1 MQQDESTDRK
11 QNIIIKMESNPAQQQ
26 HQAVTTAGG
35 TPLQVLQL
43 SQDPNN
49 HSQLL
54 LQSLQQ
60 QISTAASTGQPV
72 QVVPLTSLA
81 AQGIV
86 VPTAQNAA
94 TAVQQPTATQPQ
106 MLQFTL
112 DGGQTFLYQPVQLPT
127 EAIQNVNING
137 NIVQIP
143 NQTGAGATPVVM
155 LAAAPDPNSIATVQ
169 NPVTFASATV
179 QNSVPTASNSS
190 VNAGSTQ
197 PAVNNSTTA
206 TAIAGSSATIEALQT
221 AVATTVAES
230 EEEPL
235 YVNAKQYKRI
245 LKRRQ
250 ARAKLEAQGKIPKER
265 PKYLHESRHRHA
277 MNRVR
282 GEGGRFHSNMK
293 EEME

>member
-1 MQQDESTDRK
+1 MQPEGAERK
-11 QNIIIKMESNPAQQQ
+11 GNLIIKMEGPGAELQQ
-26 HQAVTTAGG
+26 HQIAGG
-35 TPLQVLQL
+35 GGPIQVLQL
-43 SQDPNN
+43 NQALQDPTNQ
-49 HSQLL
+49 QLL

-60 QISTAASTGQPV
+60 QLNAPGGQPV
-72 QVVPLTSLA
+72 QVVPISSLSTA
-81 AQGIV
+81 GQGLV
-86 VPTAQNAA
+86 MPTQ
-94 TAVQQPTATQPQ
+94 TIQQTTTTQPQ

-127 EAIQNVNING
+127 AEATQNFNING

-143 NQTGAGATPVVM
+143 SNQVATAAGTASGQVVM
-155 LAAAPDPNSIATVQ
+155 LATGPDQNGIATVQ
-169 NPVTFASATV
+169 NQATFATSTVPTV
-179 QNSVPTASNSS
+179 QGTVTSTPT
-190 VNAGSTQ
+190 STVTT
-197 PAVNNSTTA
+197 PVISEVTSAAAV
-206 TAIAGSSATIEALQT
+206 
-221 AVATTVAES
+221 ES

-282 GEGGRFHSNMK
+282 GDGGRFHTHGAK

>member
-1 MQQDESTDRK
+1 
-11 QNIIIKMESNPAQQQ
+11 MEGSGVEQQQ
-26 HQAVTTAGG
+26 SQ
-35 TPLQVLQL
+35 PSIQVLQL
-43 SQDPNN
+43 NQALQDPAN
-49 HSQLL
+49 QQML

-60 QISTAASTGQPV
+60 QLNGQPV
-72 QVVPLTSLA
+72 QVVPISSLSTGG
-81 AQGIV
+81 QGLVMPQTIHQA
-86 VPTAQNAA
+86 P
-94 TAVQQPTATQPQ
+94 VQAQPQ

-127 EAIQNVNING
+127 AEATQNFNING

-143 NQTGAGATPVVM
+143 NQTATTSGPVVM
-155 LAAAPDPNSIATVQ
+155 LATAPDQNGIATVQ
-169 NPVTFASATV
+169 QNQTTFTPATATPIPQGTVTA
-179 QNSVPTASNSS
+179 
-190 VNAGSTQ
+190 
-197 PAVNNSTTA
+197 TTA
-206 TAIAGSSATIEALQT
+206 NTLPLNPPVPEATCGA
-221 AVATTVAES
+221 AVES

-282 GEGGRFHSNMK
+282 GDGGRFHTHGCGK
-293 EEME
+293 DGGIE

>member
-1 MQQDESTDRK
+1 MQPEGADRK
-11 QNIIIKMESNPAQQQ
+11 QQQQQNIIIRMDGSGAVEQQQ
-26 HQAVTTAGG
+26 QQ
-35 TPLQVLQL
+35 PQPIQVLQL
-43 SQDPNN
+43 NQALQDPAN
-49 HSQLL
+49 QQML

-60 QISTAASTGQPV
+60 QLNGQPV
-72 QVVPLTSLA
+72 QVVPISSLSTRAGGGGA
-81 AQGIV
+81 AGHPGLVMPQTI
-86 VPTAQNAA
+86 QQA
-94 TAVQQPTATQPQ
+94 TTVQAQPQ

-127 EAIQNVNING
+127 AATEATQNFNING

-143 NQTGAGATPVVM
+143 SQTATSAGPVVM
-155 LAAAPDPNSIATVQ
+155 LATADQNGIATVQ
-169 NPVTFASATV
+169 QQQNQTTTTFTPEPAPQGTTIA
-179 QNSVPTASNSS
+179 
-190 VNAGSTQ
+190 TQ
-197 PAVNNSTTA
+197 PLNPPVVPEA
-206 TAIAGSSATIEALQT
+206 TAPA
-221 AVATTVAES
+221 AED

-282 GEGGRFHSNMK
+282 GDGGRFHTHGSAK
-293 EEME
+293 EGGME

>member
-1 MQQDESTDRK
+1 MQPEGAERK
-11 QNIIIKMESNPAQQQ
+11 GNIIIKMEGTGPEQQQ
-26 HQAVTTAGG
+26 LQIASGGG
-35 TPLQVLQL
+35 TPIQVLQL
-43 SQDPNN
+43 NQALQDPAN
-49 HSQLL
+49 QQML

-60 QISTAASTGQPV
+60 QLNASAGQPM
-72 QVVPLTSLA
+72 QVVPLSSLSTGG
-81 AQGIV
+81 QGLV
-86 VPTAQNAA
+86 MPTQTIQQTT
-94 TAVQQPTATQPQ
+94 TAQPQ

-127 EAIQNVNING
+127 AEATQNFNING
-137 NIVQIP
+137 NIVQLPP
-143 NQTGAGATPVVM
+143 NQVGTAAGGATTGQVVM
-155 LAAAPDPNSIATVQ
+155 LASGPDQNGISTVQ
-169 NPVTFASATV
+169 SQPAAATFAPAP
-179 QNSVPTASNSS
+179 VPT
-190 VNAGSTQ
+190 V
-197 PAVNNSTTA
+197 PATA
-206 TAIAGSSATIEALQT
+206 TPSPAGNVTAPAAINVAEVAAA
-221 AVATTVAES
+221 AVES

-282 GEGGRFHSNMK
+282 GDGGRFHTHGGK

>member
-1 MQQDESTDRK
+1 MQPEGADRK
-11 QNIIIKMESNPAQQQ
+11 GNIIIKMEGPGSEH
-26 HQAVTTAGG
+26 HQIAGG
-35 TPLQVLQL
+35 GGGSIQVLQL
-43 SQDPNN
+43 NQALQDPSN
-49 HSQLL
+49 QQML

-60 QISTAASTGQPV
+60 QLNASGGQPV
-72 QVVPLTSLA
+72 QVVPISSLSTAGQGLVMPAQTIQQTTA
-81 AQGIV
+81 A
-86 VPTAQNAA
+86 AA
-94 TAVQQPTATQPQ
+94 QPQ

-127 EAIQNVNING
+127 ADASQSYSING

-143 NQTGAGATPVVM
+143 PNQVGTAAAGASTGQVVM
-155 LAAAPDPNSIATVQ
+155 LADQNGIATVQ
-169 NPVTFASATV
+169 QNQATFTAATLPTIQGTVTPS
-179 QNSVPTASNSS
+179 P
-190 VNAGSTQ
+190 AG
-197 PAVNNSTTA
+197 TA
-206 TAIAGSSATIEALQT
+206 TTPAPVVSEVT
-221 AVATTVAES
+221 AAVES

-282 GEGGRFHSNMK
+282 GDGGRFHTHGGK
-293 EEME
+293 EEPE

>member
-1 MQQDESTDRK
+1 MQPEGAERK
-11 QNIIIKMESNPAQQQ
+11 GNFIIKMEGTGQEQQQ
-26 HQAVTTAGG
+26 HQIAGG
-35 TPLQVLQL
+35 GGTSIQVLQL
-43 SQDPNN
+43 NQALQDPAN
-49 HSQLL
+49 QQML

-60 QISTAASTGQPV
+60 QLNASAGQPM
-72 QVVPLTSLA
+72 QVVPLSSLSTGG
-81 AQGIV
+81 QGLV
-86 VPTAQNAA
+86 MPTQTIQQTT
-94 TAVQQPTATQPQ
+94 TAQPQ

-127 EAIQNVNING
+127 AEATQNFNINA

-143 NQTGAGATPVVM
+143 PNQVGTAAGGATTGQVVM
-155 LAAAPDPNSIATVQ
+155 LASGPDQNGIATVQ
-169 NPVTFASATV
+169 TQPAAATFAPAP
-179 QNSVPTASNSS
+179 VPTAQ
-190 VNAGSTQ
+190 A
-197 PAVNNSTTA
+197 TA
-206 TAIAGSSATIEALQT
+206 TPSPTGNVSAPAAINVAEVAAA
-221 AVATTVAES
+221 AVES

-282 GEGGRFHSNMK
+282 GDGGRFHTHGGK

>member
-1 MQQDESTDRK
+1 MQPEGAERK
-11 QNIIIKMESNPAQQQ
+11 GNIIIKMEGTGPEQQQ
-26 HQAVTTAGG
+26 LQIASGGG
-35 TPLQVLQL
+35 TPIQVLQL
-43 SQDPNN
+43 NQALQDPAN
-49 HSQLL
+49 QQML

-60 QISTAASTGQPV
+60 QLNASAGQQM
-72 QVVPLTSLA
+72 QVVPLSSLSTGG
-81 AQGIV
+81 QGLV
-86 VPTAQNAA
+86 MPTQTIQQTT
-94 TAVQQPTATQPQ
+94 TAQPQ

-127 EAIQNVNING
+127 AEATQNFNING
-137 NIVQIP
+137 NIVQLPP
-143 NQTGAGATPVVM
+143 NQVGTAAGGATTGQVVM
-155 LAAAPDPNSIATVQ
+155 LASGPDQNGIATVQ
-169 NPVTFASATV
+169 SQPAAATFAPAP
-179 QNSVPTASNSS
+179 VPT
-190 VNAGSTQ
+190 V
-197 PAVNNSTTA
+197 PATA
-206 TAIAGSSATIEALQT
+206 TPSPAGNVTAPAAINVAEVAAA
-221 AVATTVAES
+221 AVES

-282 GEGGRFHSNMK
+282 GDGGRFHTHGGK